1 MSSNVVAL
9 PVKSRLELRHNTTP
23 EQMRA
28 MVRDLA
34 LWMYDHGVENF
45 AITREP
51 GTAKFLTTIDGRPT

>member
-1 MSSNVVAL
+1 MSGNVVAL

-34 LWMYDHGVENF
+34 LWMYDHGVSHLSILRDDKK
-45 AITREP
+45 ALI
-51 GTAKFLTTIDGRPT
+51 TIDGEPL